1 MYLQNTMEQSNII
14 STTEP
19 LSASETEKHVSEPHQ
34 QERQVPVVKCTA
46 KKAPQPPVVC
56 CEPCCTIK
64 LHRHDPDK
72 RCSRCN
78 QRLCMDHYLLANN
91 PSHYGTVEFR
101 GMCNFC
107 NWDSIT

>member
-1 MYLQNTMEQSNII
+1 MEQGKVDPST
-14 STTEP
+14 TTEP
-19 LSASETEKHVSEPHQ
+19 LLADEKHVSEP
-34 QERQVPVVKCTA
+34 EAVPSVVKCTA
-46 KKAPQPPVVC
+46 KKVPRAAVTC
-56 CEPCCTIK
+56 CEPCCTIQ

-91 PSHYGTVEFR
+91 PAHYGTAEFR